1 MAKSHL
7 DIIASRGGTKA
18 SIKSALN
25 PVAQS
30 ATLCTLGSKDKE
42 IIDQANRLT
51 ALNSRLPVTD
61 KAIVELMFLNGLRIS
76 EVLNIKASDVMFN
89 GLIKIRGLKGS
100 ENRLCVTNLYRDW
113 WLKSVG
119 KGNVITD
126 YRSRYYYH
134 RLFVEKGLYY
144 RATANC
150 KRIVTHVFRH
160 LYVRLAESNNLT
172 LKDIQS
178 LIGHKSINST
188 IYYHERKE
196 RRI

>member
-7 DIIASRGGTKA
+7 DLIGSKGGTKA
-18 SIKSALN
+18 HNESALN

-30 ATLCTLGSKDKE
+30 ATLCKLSSKDKE

-51 ALNSRLPVTD
+51 AIDSVLPVTD
-61 KAIVELMFLNGLRIS
+61 KAVIELMFLNGLRIS

-89 GLIKIRGLKGS
+89 GLIKIKGLKGS

-113 WLKSVG
+113 WLKSVA

-144 RATANC
+144 RATKNC

-160 LYVRLAESNNLT
+160 LYIRLAESNDLS
-172 LKDIQS
+172 LRDIQS
-178 LIGHKSINST
+178 MIGHKSINST
-188 IYYHERKE
+188 IYYHEQKE
-196 RRI
+196 KRI